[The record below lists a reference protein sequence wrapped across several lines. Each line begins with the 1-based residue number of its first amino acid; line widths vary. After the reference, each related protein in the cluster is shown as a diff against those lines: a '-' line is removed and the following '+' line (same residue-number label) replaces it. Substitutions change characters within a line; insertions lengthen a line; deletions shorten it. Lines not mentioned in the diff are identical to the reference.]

1 MNRSAVVSCLALALG
16 LLSLPTLA
24 GPACAVDS
32 GPTTRALVELYTS
45 EGCSSCPP
53 ADQRLSGLPDARL
66 SAEQVVPLALH
77 VDYWDYIGWSDPYA
91 QAVFGERQRWLVKAN
106 RGSTVFTPHMFVSGK
121 EVSDWRNGLLLEVQ
135 RVARLPARAQLRVRA
150 EATKAAKAGMLN
162 IDVEA
167 SATTSVQATPQPT
180 AHPLALFIAIT
191 EDGLVSRVKAGE
203 NAGATLSHE
212 HVVRRWLGPT
222 ELVRGS
228 AAIHQTIALDARW
241 QRGQLGVVAFVQ
253 DMSSGE
259 VLQVVASGHCLS
271 D

>member
-1 MNRSAVVSCLALALG
+1 MIRTIQLG
-16 LLSLPTLA
+16 LLLAAGFAQAVCQA

-66 SAEQVVPLALH
+66 SAQQVVPLALH

-91 QAVFGERQRWLVKAN
+91 QAAFGERQRWLVKAN
-106 RGSTVFTPHMFVSGK
+106 GSGTVFTPHMFVSGK
-121 EVSDWRNGLLLEVQ
+121 EVSDWRNGLQPEVQ

-150 EATKAAKAGMLN
+150 EATKAGMLN

-167 SATTSVQATPQPT
+167 STTSASPATPQPT
-180 AHPLALFIAIT
+180 AHPLALFVVIT

-222 ELVRGS
+222 ALVRGS
-228 AAIHQTIALDARW
+228 AATHQATVLDARW
-241 QRGQLGVVAFVQ
+241 QRRQLGVVAFVQ

-259 VLQVVASGHCLS
+259 VLQAVASGHCLS